1 MYEVI
6 KTCFFCYSEEICTFA
21 YLLKSRLL
29 FTILSMKKTIL
40 FVSFC
45 LVTLIVSAAK
55 IHSSSGISKTDLA
68 GIDYVFIFNGINS
81 STTITYDSTA
91 TNVKWYEFNNPIPI
105 YSGVDTF
112 DQLENGKG
120 YYLEE
125 ENGHKITFWVIDY
138 QKYLANSSKL
148 LIDDIQTSACKN
160 VSLSINPKVPEL
172 YYKTLGGDSINIPR
186 DFEITYKTLKWDGT
200 TWQDSTASVPVN
212 LPINSPIIVPA
223 PLCDTYFTLTG
234 DHYAE
239 DLGFKPDSITSL
251 SYSAVAVECHLTSK
265 VGIRTA
271 LNENERPKNT
281 TDIGGSAPLEMT
293 FSSNAN
299 LPVTQFYNWEIFKDG
314 ATSPYITHND
324 ENINN
329 TFSGHGTY
337 KVKITVSN
345 NYCSN
350 ADSITVTVS
359 ESYIKAPNV
368 FTPNGDGTND
378 EFRVAY
384 KSIISFE
391 AWVFNRWGRQVY
403 HWTDPQKGWDGNI
416 NGRKATPGAYFYIIK
431 ALGSDFDP
439 ASAPIGKTKL
449 RLGEYLLKGDINLLR
464 GTN

>member
-1 MYEVI
+1 MAQSTQPPFSVNQGYFAQRIISSTDTVTVI
-6 KTCFFCYSEEICTFA
+6 
-21 YLLKSRLL
+21 
-29 FTILSMKKTIL
+29 
-40 FVSFC
+40 
-45 LVTLIVSAAK
+45 LIDS
-55 IHSSSGISKTDLA
+55 
-68 GIDYVFIFNGINS
+68 INS
-81 STTITYDSTA
+81 STEVSYTGTGTGTGINWTD
-91 TNVKWYEFNNPIPI
+91 
-105 YSGVDTF
+105 YSGNFKSNQPDLLPEDATGYVLDVD
-112 DQLENGKG
+112 GKKS
-120 YYLEE
+120 Y
-125 ENGHKITFWVIDY
+125 IWVIDY
-138 QKYLANSSKL
+138 HKL
-148 LIDDIQTSACKN
+148 IPTFTSFAAEDKPNDQCKN
-160 VSLSINPKVPEL
+160 VNLTYIGDIPLLKYKAFISGIEYTLPRKFTINYQTQEWTDKWNTISAP
-172 YYKTLGGDSINIPR
+172 TT
-186 DFEITYKTLKWDGT
+186 EIT
-200 TWQDSTASVPVN
+200 
-212 LPINSPIIVPA
+212 LPTKYPITVTA
-223 PLCDTYFTLTG
+223 PLCDTKFTLSG
-234 DHYAE
+234 DQYAE
-239 DLGFKPDSITSL
+239 GLGFKSDSILISKNEYT
-251 SYSAVAVECHLTSK
+251 AVAVECHPTSI

-271 LNENERPKNT
+271 LNENDRPKNT

-299 LPVTQFYNWEIFKDG
+299 LPVTEFYKWEIYKDG
-314 ATSPYITHND
+314 AAEPYITHND

-329 TFSGHGTY
+329 TFTGHGTY